1 MTEYLEE
8 TKVLVREAVIRN
20 DIIGM
25 VLTGL
30 AALMLLTVTVL
41 AIMEHREKMRVMRR
55 RDRDFREWQETK
67 IAQNDME
74 VDAFGHVFYRLH

>member
-20 DIIGM
+20 DITGM

-41 AIMEHREKMRVMRR
+41 AIMEHRAKMKAMRMR
-55 RDRDFREWQETK
+55 ERDFREWQETK
-67 IAQNDME
+67 IAQNDVE
-74 VDAFGHVFYRLH
+74 VDAFGNVFYRLN